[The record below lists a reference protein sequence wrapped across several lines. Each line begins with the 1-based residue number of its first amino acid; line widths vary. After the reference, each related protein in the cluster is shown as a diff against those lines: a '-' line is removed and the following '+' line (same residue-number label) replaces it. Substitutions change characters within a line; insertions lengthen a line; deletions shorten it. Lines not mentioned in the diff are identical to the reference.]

1 MKITFSKNFGL
12 SDHLVFLVVDG
23 NEVLKSNLI
32 DLNTRN
38 LLKKVFES
46 QNFKKNKSFF
56 ESFYYEKSNKIN
68 SFSVVKI
75 KPSEKL
81 FKFEILSGKILLYLE
96 KKSIDHASIFFEDKG
111 ISNKKDFLHS
121 ICRGIILKDYKFEKY
136 RSVSKKEHNVKSIKL
151 CNKLSSADQKQVL
164 SCINNSKGVFLTRDL
179 VSEPANF
186 LYPEKFVDLCQVM
199 KKV

>member
-68 SFSVVKI
+68 LNC
-75 KPSEKL
+75 SERT
-81 FKFEILSGKILLYLE
+81 I
-96 KKSIDHASIFFEDKG
+96 
-111 ISNKKDFLHS
+111 
-121 ICRGIILKDYKFEKY
+121 
-136 RSVSKKEHNVKSIKL
+136 
-151 CNKLSSADQKQVL
+151 SSAL
-164 SCINNSKGVFLTRDL
+164 IL
-179 VSEPANF
+179 E
-186 LYPEKFVDLCQVM
+186 
-199 KKV
+199 